1 MKVLVTGANGF
12 IGGHVVDALIERGH
26 TVIAF
31 DHRQAYPKRAGV
43 EQFLGDT
50 RDSTAVHEAV
60 GVSDGVIH
68 LSGVLGTSETIANPQ
83 PSIETNIIGGLN
95 VFQAIRAYRKR
106 AVYITVG
113 NYWFTNSYSIT
124 KTTAEQLAWMFN
136 KEHGTEIAVV
146 RALNAY
152 GPRQK
157 AEPVR
162 KIMPNLVIPAL
173 TGKPLTIYGDGEQI
187 MDMIHV
193 RDVADILVRALLV
206 DHGQYRYTPQRNE
219 DNPVKFEAGTGR
231 ATTINDVAEMV
242 LAEVGGGKIEHVAMR
257 GGEPPRSV
265 VLGNPETLRPLYDG
279 RFPELVSLEE
289 GVRETV
295 AWYRHQLGL
304 DGAEHAAKLDA
315 TLATAP
321 VIA

>member
-12 IGGHVVDALIERGH
+12 IGGHVIDRLLELGH
-26 TVIAF
+26 TAIAF
-31 DHRQAYPKRAGV
+31 DHRNPYPKRAGV
-43 EQFLGDT
+43 DQFLGDT

-60 GVSDGVIH
+60 GIADGVIH
-68 LSGVLGTSETIANPQ
+68 LSGVLGTSETIANPL
-83 PSIETNIIGGLN
+83 PSIETNVMGGLN

-136 KEHGTEIAVV
+136 QEHHTEIAVV

-173 TGKPLTIYGDGEQI
+173 TGKPLTIFGDGEQV

-193 RDVADILVRALLV
+193 RDVADILVRALFE

-231 ATTINDVAEMV
+231 PTTINEVAQIV
-242 LAEVGGGKIEHVAMR
+242 LDTVGGGTINHVAMR

-265 VLGNPETLRPLYDG
+265 VLGNPETLKPLYG
-279 RFPELVSLEE
+279 GSVPSLITLED

-295 AWYRHQLGL
+295 AWYRHQLGIEEPEPASATHQVAAVPA
-304 DGAEHAAKLDA
+304 GA
-315 TLATAP
+315 
-321 VIA
+321 